1 MGAPARPPLAEGLLL
16 AIISVRQMIDP
27 GQQRTEEFAVG
38 DDAADRNAAETD
50 AVIAAL
56 APDQAG
62 ARAFAADVVIGE
74 RNLERGVDCLRAGI
88 AKEHVIEVAGR
99 QRGHPARELERL

>member
-1 MGAPARPPLAEGLLL
+1 MRTPVRLAFGEGLLL
-16 AIISVRQMIDP
+16 AVISVRQVIDA
-27 GQQRTEEFAVG
+27 GQQRAEEFAVG

-50 AVIAAL
+50 AMIAAL

-74 RNLERGVDCLRAGI
+74 RNLERGVDCLRAGV
-88 AKEHVIEVAGR
+88 AEEHVIEVAGR
-99 QRGHPARELERL
+99 ERSDPAR